1 MRGWALSPK
10 CPHMYWLPLIP
21 DLLVLILLSLL
32 HSSGH
37 WFYWLPSVEP
47 LRLHVGNSLNQI
59 SHTIFALMKVVDA
72 HEMCISASYPY
83 FLILMTSQK
92 KNISPVKDNQD
103 ATIHIGEDQ
112 TIYCGGEWTISKL
125 AALEQRLKALSWP
138 TQTDLV
144 WDGSHISAID
154 TGGALVL
161 HRSLTMLQHQGH
173 HITWRGLREECAELL
188 KLVAS
193 KYEAIDTAAHPLPPG
208 WLERFGRW
216 AWTDLQQGLNA
227 LGFLGE
233 STVGLWRLLVSP
245 RSIRWRVLVR
255 NLELDGFHAL
265 PIVGLLSFL
274 MGVVIAYQGAEQL
287 RTFGANIFIVD
298 LVGVSLLREISPLV
312 TAILVAGRSGSAY
325 TAQIGTM
332 KVTEELDAMRT
343 LGISPMNYLV
353 FPRVL
358 VLVLALPL
366 LTVYADIVGVFG
378 GMIIASSQL
387 DVSFTEFIARFEHAI
402 ALKHYVIGIIKA
414 PVFAVIIALT
424 GCYQGFQIRGS
435 VDSVGQHTTISVVQ
449 SIFLVIVFDALFSV
463 FLSWWG
469 V

>member
-1 MRGWALSPK
+1 M
-10 CPHMYWLPLIP
+10 
-21 DLLVLILLSLL
+21 
-32 HSSGH
+32 
-37 WFYWLPSVEP
+37 PSQEQDI
-47 LRLHVGNSLNQI
+47 G
-59 SHTIFALMKVVDA
+59 LMK
-72 HEMCISASYPY
+72 
-83 FLILMTSQK
+83 
-92 KNISPVKDNQD
+92 NNQN
-103 ATIHIGEDQ
+103 ATIHIGENE
-112 TIYCGGEWTISKL
+112 TVYCAGCWTISKL
-125 AALEQRLKALSWP
+125 AGLEQTLKTFSWP
-138 TQTDLV
+138 SKTDLV
-144 WDGSHISAID
+144 WDGSHIMAID

-161 HRSLTMLQHQGH
+161 HRNLTILQHQGH
-173 HITWRGLREECAELL
+173 HITWHGLRAEIAELL

-193 KYEAIDTAAHPLPPG
+193 KYEALEAAAQPRTHG
-208 WLERFGRW
+208 WVERLGLRV
-216 AWTDLQQGLNA
+216 WTDLQQSLKA

-233 STVGLWRLLVSP
+233 STVGLFRLLSAP
-245 RSIRWRVLVR
+245 RNIRWRVFFH

-298 LVGVSLLREISPLV
+298 LVGVSLLREIAPLV

-332 KVTEELDAMRT
+332 NVTEELDAMRT

-353 FPRVL
+353 LPRVL
-358 VLVLALPL
+358 VLFLALPL

-378 GMIIASSQL
+378 GMLIAKTQL
-387 DVSFTEFIARFEHAI
+387 GVSFTEFIDRFEYAI
-402 ALKHYVIGIIKA
+402 ALKHYLIGIIKA

-449 SIFLVIVFDALFSV
+449 SIFLVIVFDAFFSV